1 VTPRAALRHTPRAR
15 RPAATTEESL
25 QTHDRL
31 WIGGEWQKPSS
42 GAVIDVISPFTEEAV
57 GRVPEAREAD
67 VDRAV
72 AAAREAFDTGPWP
85 RLSASERADVMGKL
99 QGALQ
104 SRAGDLATT
113 ITSEMGS
120 PITFSH
126 MGQVLAA
133 NMVLAY
139 YVKLAREYP
148 FEEIRQGML
157 GPAIVRQEP
166 VGVVAGIVPW
176 NVPLFVT
183 MLKLAPALASGSTI
197 VLKPAPETPLDAYL
211 LAEALAEAGVPK
223 GVVNIVTAGREVG
236 EHLVKHPG
244 IDKVAF
250 TGSTAAGKR
259 IAALCGER
267 LRRVTL
273 ELGGKSAA
281 ILLDDVELA
290 AAIPTLLPACI
301 MNNGQACVAQTRI
314 LAPRRRY
321 AEVVDA
327 FAAAFGALKVGD
339 PMDPTTAIGPL
350 VAERQRSRV
359 EGYLETGRREGA
371 RVVVG
376 GGRPA
381 AQKKGWFVEPTLF
394 ADVRNDMQ
402 IAQEEIFG
410 PVLAVIPYEG
420 DEEAVRI
427 ANDSDYGLS
436 GSVWSADVARG
447 LEVARRVRTG
457 NYGVNGFGM
466 EFSAPFGG
474 FKQSGVGRELGPE
487 GLRAYLEPKTIHLPA
502 GSEVKLRF

>member
-1 VTPRAALRHTPRAR
+1 MQ
-15 RPAATTEESL
+15 SY
-25 QTHDRL
+25 DRL
-31 WIGGEWQKPSS
+31 WIGGEWEKPSS
-42 GAVIDVISPFTEEAV
+42 GATLDVISPFTEQVV
-57 GRVPEAREAD
+57 GRVPEAKNAD
-67 VDRAV
+67 VDKAV
-72 AAAREAFDTGPWP
+72 AAARKAFDEGPWP

-104 SRAGDLATT
+104 SRSQDLATT
-113 ITSEMGS
+113 ITAEMGS
-120 PITFSH
+120 PITFSQ

-148 FEEIRQGML
+148 FEEIRPGML
-157 GPAIVRQEP
+157 GPALVRQEP

-197 VLKPAPETPLDAYL
+197 VIKPAPETPLDSYL
-211 LAEALAEAGVPK
+211 LAQALEEAGVPK
-223 GVVNIVTAGREVG
+223 GVVNIVPAGREVG
-236 EHLVKHPG
+236 EHLVTHPG

-250 TGSTAAGKR
+250 TGSTAAGRK
-259 IAALCGER
+259 IAAACGER

-281 ILLDDVELA
+281 ILLDDVNVA

-314 LAPRRRY
+314 LAPKSRY
-321 AEVVDA
+321 KEVVDA

-339 PMDPTTAIGPL
+339 PADPTTAIGPL
-350 VAERQRSRV
+350 VADRQRERV
-359 EGYLETGRREGA
+359 LGYMEAGKKEGA

-376 GGRPA
+376 GGRPKEFA
-381 AQKKGWFVEPTLF
+381 KGWFVEPTLF
-394 ADVRNDMQ
+394 ADVRNDMT
-402 IAQEEIFG
+402 IAREEIFG
-410 PVLAVIPYEG
+410 PVISILPYEG

-427 ANDSDYGLS
+427 ANDSEYGLS
-436 GSVWSADVARG
+436 GSVWSADLNRALG
-447 LEVARRVRTG
+447 VARRVRTG

-474 FKQSGVGRELGPE
+474 FKSSGVGRELGPE
-487 GLRAYLEPKTIHLPA
+487 GLRAYLEPKTIHLPG
-502 GSEVKLRF
+502 GSEVTTKY

>member
-1 VTPRAALRHTPRAR
+1 MQ
-15 RPAATTEESL
+15 SY
-25 QTHDRL
+25 DRL
-31 WIGGEWQKPSS
+31 WIGGEWEKPSS
-42 GAVIDVISPFTEEAV
+42 GATIDVISPFTEQSV
-57 GRVPEAREAD
+57 GRVPEAKEAD
-67 VDRAV
+67 VDKAV
-72 AAAREAFDTGPWP
+72 AAARKAFDEGPWP

-113 ITSEMGS
+113 ITAEMGS

-139 YVKLAREYP
+139 YAKLAREYP
-148 FEEIRQGML
+148 FEEVRPGML
-157 GPAIVRQEP
+157 GPALVRQEP

-197 VLKPAPETPLDAYL
+197 VIKPAPETPLDSYL
-211 LAEALAEAGVPK
+211 LAQALEEVGIPK
-223 GVVNIVTAGREVG
+223 GVVNIVAAGREVG
-236 EHLVKHPG
+236 EHLVSHPG

-250 TGSTAAGKR
+250 TGSTAAGRK
-259 IAALCGER
+259 IAAACGER

-281 ILLDDVELA
+281 ILLDDVNVA
-290 AAIPTLLPACI
+290 AAIPSLLPACI

-314 LAPRRRY
+314 LAPKSRY
-321 AEVVDA
+321 KEVVDA

-350 VAERQRSRV
+350 VADRQRERV
-359 EGYLETGRREGA
+359 LGYLDAGKKEGA

-376 GGRPA
+376 GGRPKA
-381 AQKKGWFVEPTLF
+381 FDKGYFVEPTLF
-394 ADVRNDMQ
+394 ADVRNDMK
-402 IAQEEIFG
+402 IAREEIFG
-410 PVLAVIPYEG
+410 PVISIIPYEG
-420 DEEAVRI
+420 DDQAVRI

-436 GSVWSADVARG
+436 GSVWSGDVERG
-447 LEVARRVRTG
+447 LGVARRVRTG

-474 FKQSGVGRELGPE
+474 FKSSGVGRELGPE

-502 GSEVKLRF
+502 GTEVAPKF